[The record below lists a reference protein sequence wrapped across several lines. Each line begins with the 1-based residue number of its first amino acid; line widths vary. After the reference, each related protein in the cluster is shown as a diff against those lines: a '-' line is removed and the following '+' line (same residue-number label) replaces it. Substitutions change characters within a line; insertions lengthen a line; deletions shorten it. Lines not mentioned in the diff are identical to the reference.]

1 MATFWASAAGLTL
14 VALAFL
20 LVPLWR
26 ESRRSGTRALSGP
39 LAAIAVAPVAIG
51 LYLAVTTFDPDA
63 PSQASHDDFALL
75 DQLAARLANDPSDV
89 NGWVLLG
96 RSYMELGDYGR
107 AQTALQEAWNRTP
120 EPDDN
125 LKMIYAQTLL
135 FTQEGAALG
144 LAGQLVEE
152 VLQAAPNNEAALF
165 WGGFVAAERN
175 DPGLAAQRWTDLLA
189 TNPPPEIADLVRNQL
204 SLLTGRPIAAP
215 ATAPSGAAPTTAPAA
230 AAGPVIEL
238 DVSVADSIPLEEFGP
253 NARVFILARGKDS
266 RAPIAIKQPPP
277 PLSALPGRFSLSD
290 ADAIAGMAAGRSL
303 AQLDEVTV
311 IARISAS
318 GQASEQSGDAYAEV
332 TVDPKAGQTVSLVID
347 RLVP

>member
-1 MATFWASAAGLTL
+1 MATFWASAAALTL
-14 VALAFL
+14 IALAFL

-39 LAAIAVAPVAIG
+39 LMVIAVAPVAVG
-51 LYLAVTTFDPDA
+51 LYLAVTTFDPDV
-63 PSQASHDDFALL
+63 PNQAAHDDFALL

-107 AQTALQEAWNRTP
+107 AQAALQEAWDRTP
-120 EPDDN
+120 APDDN

-152 VLQAAPNNEAALF
+152 VLQTAPNNEAALF

-204 SLLTGRPIAAP
+204 SLLTGRPVAAP
-215 ATAPSGAAPTTAPAA
+215 ATVPSGAAPTAPA
-230 AAGPVIEL
+230 AAGPVIQL
-238 DVSVADSIPLEEFGP
+238 DVSVADSISLDRFGP

-332 TVDPKAGQTVSLVID
+332 TVDPKAGQSVSLVID
-347 RLVP
+347 RVVP